1 MSTGVGQVVDNGQTL
16 VNVNC
21 ERPLA
26 LSRAKKAII
35 HVMKR
40 KLAQAKKKPMEPVM
54 TVDLSQE
61 ENIFF
66 AKTLKG
72 SNNSWMQPFNN
83 QKFSQT
89 DRYFTKSKCSLR
101 FQI

>member
-1 MSTGVGQVVDNGQTL
+1 MSTGVGQVVNNEQIL

-21 ERPLA
+21 ERPLS

-40 KLAQAKKKPMEPVM
+40 KLAQVKKKPMEPVM
-54 TVDLSQE
+54 TVDLSLE

-66 AKTLKG
+66 VKTLQG
-72 SNNSWMQPFNN
+72 SNKSWMQSFTN
-83 QKFSQT
+83 QTFDRT
-89 DRYFTKSKCSLR
+89 DILLNPNAH
-101 FQI
+101 

>member
-1 MSTGVGQVVDNGQTL
+1 MVNNEKIL
-16 VNVNC
+16 VSVNC

-40 KLAQAKKKPMEPVM
+40 KLAQVKKKPMEPVM
-54 TVDLSQE
+54 TVDLSLE

-66 AKTLKG
+66 VKTLQV
-72 SNNSWMQPFNN
+72 SNKSCMQSFTN

-89 DRYFTKSKCSLR
+89 DISLNPNAH
-101 FQI
+101 

>member
-1 MSTGVGQVVDNGQTL
+1 MVQKCPLFVNVHKVSTEGVGGQKCQNL

-40 KLAQAKKKPMEPVM
+40 KLAQVKKKPMEPVM
-54 TVDLSQE
+54 TVDLSLE

-66 AKTLKG
+66 VKTLQG
-72 SNNSWMQPFNN
+72 SNKSWMQ
-83 QKFSQT
+83 S
-89 DRYFTKSKCSLR
+89 FTN
-101 FQI
+101 

>member
-1 MSTGVGQVVDNGQTL
+1 MSTVVGQVVNNEQNL

-40 KLAQAKKKPMEPVM
+40 KLAQVKKKPMEPVM
-54 TVDLSQE
+54 TVDLSLE

-66 AKTLKG
+66 GKTLQG
-72 SNNSWMQPFNN
+72 SNKSWMQFFTN
-83 QKFSQT
+83 Q
-89 DRYFTKSKCSLR
+89 
-101 FQI
+101 